1 MSKTGRTKSQN
12 RNMIAK
18 AEMLIRRPISEVFE
32 AFINPD
38 VTTKFWF
45 TKSTGP
51 LEEGKT
57 VDWIWEMY
65 QLTVPVFV
73 KKVVINEQI
82 LIEWGTGEHQ
92 STAKWMF
99 KSLGPSKTFVEITN
113 YDFKGT
119 SQEVTNKV
127 IDSTGG
133 FTLVVAG
140 LKAWL
145 EHGIELNLIGD
156 KVPKEEI

>member
-1 MSKTGRTKSQN
+1 MSITPST
-12 RNMIAK
+12 AK

-32 AFINPD
+32 AFVNPE

-51 LEEGKT
+51 LEEGKR

-73 KKVVINEQI
+73 KNIIINERI
-82 LIEWGTGEHQ
+82 LIEWGTGEHL
-92 STAKWMF
+92 SKAEWTF
-99 KSLGPSKTFVEITN
+99 KSLGPSKTFVEIKN

-119 SQEVTNKV
+119 ALEVTNKV

-133 FTLVVAG
+133 FTMVVAG

-145 EHGIELNLIGD
+145 EHGVELNLVRD
-156 KVPKEEI
+156 KFPME

>member
-1 MSKTGRTKSQN
+1 MTTPTIN
-12 RNMIAK
+12 TAK

-32 AFINPD
+32 AFINPEI
-38 VTTKFWF
+38 TTKFWF
-45 TKSTGP
+45 TKSTGS
-51 LEEGKT
+51 LEEGKK

-73 KKVVINEQI
+73 KTVVVNKRI
-82 LIEWGTGEHQ
+82 LIEWGEGEHL
-92 STAKWMF
+92 SKAEWTF
-99 KSLGPSKTFVEITN
+99 KSIGPNKTFVEIKN

-119 SQEVTNKV
+119 ALEVTNKV

-133 FTLVVAG
+133 FTMVVAG

-156 KVPKEEI
+156 KFPME

>member
-1 MSKTGRTKSQN
+1 MSLSPTK
-12 RNMIAK
+12 IAK
-18 AEMLIRRPISEVFE
+18 AEMLIRRSISEVFE
-32 AFINPD
+32 AFINPE

-51 LEEGKT
+51 LEEGKE

-65 QLTVPVFV
+65 QLTVPVLV
-73 KKVVINEQI
+73 KKVVVNERI
-82 LIEWGTGEHQ
+82 LIEWGAGEHL
-92 STAKWMF
+92 STVEWTF
-99 KSLGPSKTFVEITN
+99 KSLGSSKTFVEITN
-113 YDFKGT
+113 FDFKGT
-119 SQEVTNKV
+119 EEEITNKV

-133 FTLVVAG
+133 FTMVVAG

-156 KVPKEEI
+156 KFPSE